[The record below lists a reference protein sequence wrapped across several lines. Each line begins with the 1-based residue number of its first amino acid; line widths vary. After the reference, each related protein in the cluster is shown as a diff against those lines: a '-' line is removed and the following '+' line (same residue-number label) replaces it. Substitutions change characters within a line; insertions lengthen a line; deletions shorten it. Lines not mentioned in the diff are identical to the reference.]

1 MFAALVL
8 PPLLLLAVVSF
19 MLEPLRGD
27 LTRIGGYSENEY
39 GWNSSQSY
47 FEPPLVTSDRYD
59 RPYDIVVLGDSFS
72 VDPYGT
78 GQTEPGVYWPNHLA
92 QRSGLSV
99 LSLALFKFSLPH
111 ILDNRHFG
119 ENPPRL
125 VVLQVVESMLG
136 TYFDEDARGYLG
148 ASEGPCAVAAPSP
161 QFDASVVRM
170 RHATTRAWLRDTQ
183 TEFSFDQAVQFL
195 WKAGLRA
202 ASGETG
208 AHALQLTRSDLFS
221 SRRPDRLLVHDRDFR
236 KAGWTEATIRIFRC
250 NLIEAQNRIQAN
262 GVTRFALMVVPD
274 KLTIYTDYLAEPAL
288 APASRL
294 DTIFEGTGLN
304 TVALLEPLRTALR
317 CGEVDLYLP
326 NDTHWNTR
334 GHAIAADAVLRSVG
348 LGTRVAGSAM
358 PPRRC

>member
-1 MFAALVL
+1 VFAALVL

-39 GWNSSQSY
+39 GWNSSQSH
-47 FEPPLVTSDRYD
+47 FAPPLVTSDRYD

-99 LSLALFKFSLPH
+99 LSLTLFKFSLPH

-161 QFDASVVRM
+161 HFDASVVRM

-208 AHALQLTRSDLFS
+208 AHDLQLTRSDLFS

-236 KAGWTEATIRIFRC
+236 KAGWTEATIRKFRC

-274 KLTIYTDYLAEPAL
+274 KLTIYADYLVEPAL

-294 DTIFEGTGLN
+294 DTVFEGTGLN
-304 TVALLEPLRTALR
+304 MVALLTPLRTALR

-326 NDTHWNTR
+326 NDTHWNTT

-348 LGTRVAGSAM
+348 FETRAAGSAM
-358 PPRRC
+358 PPRQC